1 MEKKP
6 ELKANK
12 AFGKDV
18 VWVAII
24 AAVLLGAVYLSYRNL
39 NQPPEPSVPA
49 GTPEDN
55 RTFEVHVVGAVH
67 QPGIVICRPGERVR
81 NAIELAGGATAAA
94 DLDQV
99 NLAKLVT
106 DGMQIRVPE
115 KTVKPENKPAGTAK
129 VSAPVFDEQR
139 VLFNLNTATV
149 EQLQSIPGIGP
160 TLAQR
165 IVEYRNRSGG
175 FRSLEELL
183 AVEGIGQGNYSKI
196 AEYLYL

>member
-1 MEKKP
+1 
-6 ELKANK
+6 
-12 AFGKDV
+12 
-18 VWVAII
+18 
-24 AAVLLGAVYLSYRNL
+24 
-39 NQPPEPSVPA
+39 
-49 GTPEDN
+49 
-55 RTFEVHVVGAVH
+55 
-67 QPGIVICRPGERVR
+67 
-81 NAIELAGGATAAA
+81 
-94 DLDQV
+94 
-99 NLAKLVT
+99 
-106 DGMQIRVPE
+106 
-115 KTVKPENKPAGTAK
+115 
-129 VSAPVFDEQR
+129 